1 MEHEKVKKAI
11 RSRKPYVLV
20 VTGGSDLN
28 TGEETNLIEKAF
40 SGDKKNRKALLLEEN
55 NIESMTKTISG
66 EGLRG

>member
-1 MEHEKVKKAI
+1 M
-11 RSRKPYVLV
+11 

-66 EGLRG
+66 EGTRRRRGDEGGMGEGEG

>member
-1 MEHEKVKKAI
+1 M
-11 RSRKPYVLV
+11 

-66 EGLRG
+66 EGTRRG